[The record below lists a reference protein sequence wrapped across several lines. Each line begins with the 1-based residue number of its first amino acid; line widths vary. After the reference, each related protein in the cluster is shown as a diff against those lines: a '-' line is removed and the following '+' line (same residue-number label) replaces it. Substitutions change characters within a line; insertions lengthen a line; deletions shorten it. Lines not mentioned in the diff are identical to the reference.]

1 MTDPLG
7 QSQVLPYLCELSKKG
22 FTFHLISF
30 EKPDKFAQLKETI
43 QKICDDNS
51 IVWHPQPYTKT
62 PPVLSTI
69 ADIRR
74 MFLKAKELHKTEHFK
89 IVHCRSYLPGMIG
102 RLLKKH
108 DTSIK
113 FLFDMRGFWIDE
125 RVEGNIW
132 DLKKPIYKIIFKYF
146 KIKEKQLLNDA
157 DALISLTNKAIPVVK
172 KLRGE
177 SSKELVYSVIPC
189 CVDTDK
195 FDYNLFSSSEI
206 ESKRN
211 ELGISKG
218 DYVLMYLGSIS
229 TWYLPEQ
236 MLDFYNVLIQ
246 HKKNTRFLIITQE
259 DPTHFKQMA
268 VQKNIPEEQLI
279 FKSANRNEIP
289 SLISVCNG
297 TVFFIKQS
305 FSKLASSPTK
315 KAELM
320 SMGIPIVCN
329 SGIGD
334 TEEII
339 REGNTGYVC
348 TEFNSNNYENA
359 VKALLNFPDTIEE
372 KSRIR
377 KQAIAQFSLSEGANR
392 YFKMYQTLLN
402 QE

>member
-22 FTFHLISF
+22 FKFHLISF
-30 EKPDKFAQLKETI
+30 EKPDKFEQLKNTI
-43 QKICDDNS
+43 QKICDDHS
-51 IVWHPQPYTKT
+51 IEWHPQPYTKT

-69 ADIRR
+69 SDIRK
-74 MFLKAKELHKTEHFK
+74 MYLKANELHKTEQFK

-102 RLLKKH
+102 RLLKNKN
-108 DTSIK
+108 TNIK

-132 DLKKPIYKIIFKYF
+132 NLKNPIYKIIFNYF
-146 KIKEKQLLNDA
+146 KVKEKQLLNDA
-157 DALISLTNKAIPVVK
+157 DALISLTHKAIPVIQRLRGNSTK
-172 KLRGE
+172 KLNY
-177 SSKELVYSVIPC
+177 KVIPC
-189 CVDTDK
+189 CVDTNK
-195 FDYNLFSSSEI
+195 FDYTLFSSADV
-206 ESKRN
+206 ESKRK
-211 ELGISKG
+211 ELGIG
-218 DYVLMYLGSIS
+218 ANEYVLMYLGSIS
-229 TWYLPEQ
+229 TWYLPEE
-236 MLDFYNVLIQ
+236 MLDFYKVLIQ
-246 HKKNTRFLIITQE
+246 HKKNSRFLIITQE

-268 VQKNIPEEQLI
+268 VRKNIPEEQLI

-289 SLISVCNG
+289 SLISVSNG

-339 REGNTGYVC
+339 KESKTGYVC
-348 TEFNSNNYENA
+348 TEFNSDNYENA
-359 VKALLNFPDTIEE
+359 VKALLGFPNTVEE
-372 KSRIR
+372 KARIR
-377 KQAIAQFSLSEGANR
+377 SQAIAQFSLNEGANR
-392 YFKMYQTLLN
+392 YYNMYENLLN
-402 QE
+402 HE